1 MWGKVLLSFVF
12 LLFPPSSVGKE
23 STCNVEDLGLIPG
36 LGRSSG
42 EGKSYSLQYSG
53 LENSIDCIVHG
64 VAKSQT
70 RLSDFHFSH
79 LAGPKTRE
87 TRQLLVGTLYRGK
100 AIHPEWEGKSTSRIP
115 FWGQCGDYLPPS
127 QENSRRLPTQPCRPQ
142 SLLRKRPAPSP
153 PFQ

>member
-36 LGRSSG
+36 LGRSPG
-42 EGKSYSLQYSG
+42 EGKGYSLQYSG
-53 LENSIDCIVHG
+53 LKNSIDCIVHG